1 MTKAVK
7 DKVLVKVFKRYRT
20 RYLDSGKKPDSKKF
34 FPEILYRTMK
44 LEGEKITKKEAKA
57 LFR

>member
-1 MTKAVK
+1 MTGTIKNK
-7 DKVLVKVFKRYRT
+7 SLIKVFKRYRQ
-20 RYLDSGKKPDSKKF
+20 RYIVGGKKPDNKKF
-34 FPEILYRTMK
+34 LPEILYRTMR

>member
-1 MTKAVK
+1 MTKVLRSK
-7 DKVLVKVFKRYRT
+7 SLVKAFKSYKQ
-20 RYLDSGKKPDSKKF
+20 RYLTAGKKVDSSKL
-34 FPEILYRTMK
+34 FPKILYRTMR

>member
-1 MTKAVK
+1 MKSLRNK
-7 DKVLVKVFKRYRT
+7 GLVKVFKRYRQ
-20 RYLDSGKKPDSKKF
+20 RYIVSGKKPDNRKF
-34 FPEILYRTMK
+34 LPEILYRTMR